1 MKDNGIWYFTANFIT
16 YILIYALCIM
26 ATIQIIEN
34 IVTRVI
40 ILFVLFLA
48 CGYVEEK
55 ILSRFINSLIE
66 KLLKEK

>member
-26 ATIQIIEN
+26 ATTQIIEN
-34 IVTRVI
+34 IIIRVI
-40 ILFVLFLA
+40 ISFVLLLV

-55 ILSRFINSLIE
+55 ILSRFVNSLVE
-66 KLLKEK
+66 KLLKER

>member
-1 MKDNGIWYFTANFIT
+1 MKDNGIWYFIANFIM

-26 ATIQIIEN
+26 AMIKIIEN
-34 IVTRVI
+34 IIIRVI
-40 ILFVLFLA
+40 ILFILFLA

-55 ILSRFINSLIE
+55 ILSRFVNSLVE